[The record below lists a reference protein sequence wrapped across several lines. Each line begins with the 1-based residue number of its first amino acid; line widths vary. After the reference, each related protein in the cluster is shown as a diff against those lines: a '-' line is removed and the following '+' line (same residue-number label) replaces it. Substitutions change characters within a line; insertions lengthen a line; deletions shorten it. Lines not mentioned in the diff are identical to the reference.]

1 MECPSC
7 KINFH
12 PQMQSLRIGE
22 NGKGFY
28 GILYWQNCP
37 SCKEFI
43 IYLKQTRNRIEA
55 TAALTPNSSVFNGKE
70 VGKEPAIILYPK

>member
-1 MECPSC
+1 
-7 KINFH
+7 
-12 PQMQSLRIGE
+12 MQSLQIGE

-37 SCKEFI
+37 RCKEFI

-55 TAALTPNSSVFNGKE
+55 TAALTPNSSVFNGEE

>member
-7 KINFH
+7 ETNFF
-12 PQMQSLRIGE
+12 PQMQSQHIGE

-28 GILYWQNCP
+28 GILYWLNCP
-37 SCKEFI
+37 NCKEFI

-55 TAALTPNSSVFNGKE
+55 TAALATNFSGFEEKE
-70 VGKEPAIILYPK
+70 VGKEAAIILFPR